1 LKPLNTERTNAVGE
15 LMKVINIR
23 FEFDDE
29 TWAMYKSIW
38 TEAEIRLSLYEG
50 AIGEVGDMCRARLED
65 EAAEPRT

>member
-1 LKPLNTERTNAVGE
+1 
-15 LMKVINIR
+15 MKVINIR